1 MSGSKSVSEKFIAPH
16 IASLPAS
23 GIRKFF
29 DLVNAMDDVISLG
42 VGEPDFVTPWTI
54 RESGI
59 YSLEHGHTGYTSNL
73 GMPRLRRAICDY
85 VEKNYSVSY
94 DYRNECLVTIGVSEA
109 LDLAFR
115 MLLSPGDEVIYTE
128 PCYVSYPA
136 EIAMAHGVPVPVTT
150 RYENEFAVEPEDIE
164 RAVTPRTKAILLN
177 FPCNPTGAV
186 MPPEKLRAV
195 AEIAKKHD
203 LAVLTDEIYSE
214 LNYDGNHLSIA
225 SLPGMKERT
234 IFLHGFSKAFA
245 MTGWRVGYVCAPAAM
260 ISAMMRIH
268 QYAIMCAPTVA
279 QEAALEAVQN
289 GGNAMVEM
297 RESYRSRRDFFVKG
311 LNDSGLE
318 CLMPH
323 GAFYAFAS
331 VKNSGMDS
339 AEFAEKLLC
348 AEHVAV
354 VPGEAFG
361 PGGKGFVRCCYATSA
376 DELREALKR
385 IKRFMDKQGSL

>member
-1 MSGSKSVSEKFIAPH
+1 MNGSKSVSEKFIAPH

-29 DLVNAMDDVISLG
+29 DLVNSMDDVISLG

-85 VEKNYSVSY
+85 VEKNYSISY

-164 RAVTPRTKAILLN
+164 KAITPRTKAILLN

-186 MPPEKLRAV
+186 MPPEKLQAV
-195 AEIAKKHD
+195 AEIAKKYD

-245 MTGWRVGYVCAPAAM
+245 MTGWRVGYVCAPEAM

-279 QEAALEAVQN
+279 QEAALEAIQN
-289 GGNAMVEM
+289 GGSEMVKM

-311 LNDSGLE
+311 LNDAGLD

-339 AEFAEKLLC
+339 NEFAEKLLM

-361 PGGKGFVRCCYATSA
+361 PGGTGFIRCCYATSA

-385 IKRFMDKQGSL
+385 IKRFVLG

>member
-1 MSGSKSVSEKFIAPH
+1 
-16 IASLPAS
+16 
-23 GIRKFF
+23 
-29 DLVNAMDDVISLG
+29 
-42 VGEPDFVTPWTI
+42 
-54 RESGI
+54 
-59 YSLEHGHTGYTSNL
+59 
-73 GMPRLRRAICDY
+73 
-85 VEKNYSVSY
+85 
-94 DYRNECLVTIGVSEA
+94 
-109 LDLAFR
+109 
-115 MLLSPGDEVIYTE
+115 
-128 PCYVSYPA
+128 
-136 EIAMAHGVPVPVTT
+136 
-150 RYENEFAVEPEDIE
+150 
-164 RAVTPRTKAILLN
+164 
-177 FPCNPTGAV
+177 

>member
-1 MSGSKSVSEKFIAPH
+1 MNGSKSASERFIAPH
-16 IASLPAS
+16 IAALPPS

-29 DLVNAMDDVISLG
+29 DLVNSMDDVISLG
-42 VGEPDFVTPWTI
+42 VGEPDFTTPWSI

-59 YSLEHGHTGYTSNL
+59 YSLEHGHTAYTSNL
-73 GMPRLRRAICDY
+73 GTPQLRRAICDY
-85 VEKNYSVSY
+85 VEKNYHVSY
-94 DYRNECLVTIGVSEA
+94 DSKSECLVTIGVSEA

-136 EIAMAHGVPVPVTT
+136 EIRMAHGVPVPVTT
-150 RYENEFAVEPEDIE
+150 RCENEFAVEPEDIE
-164 RAVTPRTKAILLN
+164 KAITPKTKAILLN

-186 MPPEKLRAV
+186 MPENKLQAV
-195 AEIAKKHD
+195 AELAKKYD
-203 LAVLTDEIYSE
+203 LVVLTDEIYSE
-214 LNYDGNHLSIA
+214 LNYDGNHISIA

-260 ISAMMRIH
+260 TAAMMRIH
-268 QYAIMCAPTVA
+268 QYSIMCAPTVA
-279 QEAALEAVQN
+279 QEAALEALKN
-289 GGNAMVEM
+289 GGNAMLEM
-297 RESYRSRRDFFVKG
+297 KESYRSRRDFFVRG
-311 LNDSGLE
+311 LNDAGLQ
-318 CLMPH
+318 CLLPH

-331 VKNSGMDS
+331 VKNTGLSS
-339 AEFAEKLLC
+339 EEFAEKLLR

-361 PGGKGFVRCCYATSA
+361 PGGAGFIRCCYATSA
-376 DELREALKR
+376 EELQEALIR
-385 IKRFMDKQGSL
+385 IKRFVASLKG